1 MSTGETEE
9 SMKIAETPTGGAPAY
24 DWEAIERLPQFQE
37 LTTDRRRFAYLWGG
51 LGTGLGAL
59 YVVLASTAHGL
70 MGTKLAGS
78 ISLGFAG
85 GVGLIL
91 VTWAIT
97 IAYMR
102 RSDRVWAPLEASIR
116 EQVLGRPEPEA
127 RRGRFTRRAP
137 DPIVTATPDVR

>member
-1 MSTGETEE
+1 MMIT
-9 SMKIAETPTGGAPAY
+9 ETPHGGGSSY
-24 DWEAIERLPQFQE
+24 DWEAIERLPEFQE
-37 LTTDRRRFAYLWGG
+37 LTKGRRRFAWLWGG
-51 LGTGLGAL
+51 TGIGLGAL

-70 MGTKLAGS
+70 MGAKLAGS

-102 RSDRVWAPLEASIR
+102 RSDREWAPLEARVR
-116 EQVLGRPEPEA
+116 EQVLGRAEPDA
-127 RRGRFTRRAP
+127 RRGRFSRRTTEPVVA
-137 DPIVTATPDVR
+137 ATPEGR

>member
-1 MSTGETEE
+1 MTIT
-9 SMKIAETPTGGAPAY
+9 ETPRDAAPAY
-24 DWEAIERLPQFQE
+24 DWETIERMPEFQE
-37 LTTDRRRFAYLWGG
+37 LTTDRRRFAWLWGG
-51 LGTGLGAL
+51 LGIGLGAL

-70 MGTKLAGS
+70 MGTRLAGS

-85 GVGLIL
+85 GVGLIV

-102 RSDRVWAPLEASIR
+102 RSDRVWAPLEATIR
-116 EQVLGRPEPEA
+116 EQVLGRPEPAA

-137 DPIVTATPDVR
+137 EPVATATPEAR

>member
-1 MSTGETEE
+1 MTTT
-9 SMKIAETPTGGAPAY
+9 ETPAAGPPPAY
-24 DWEAIERLPQFQE
+24 DWEAIERLPEFQE
-37 LTTDRRRFAYLWGG
+37 LTTDRRRFAYRWGG
-51 LGTGLGAL
+51 SGIGLGAL

-70 MGTKLAGS
+70 MGTRLAGS

-102 RSDRVWAPLEASIR
+102 RSDRVWAPLEAGIR
-116 EQVLGRPEPEA
+116 EQVLGRPDPEA
-127 RRGRFTRRAP
+127 RRGRFSRRAP
-137 DPIVTATPDVR
+137 DRVVAGTPEVR

>member
-1 MSTGETEE
+1 MTD
-9 SMKIAETPTGGAPAY
+9 TPHNNGAPVY
-24 DWEAIERLPQFQE
+24 DWVTIERMPEFQR
-37 LTTDRRRFAYLWGG
+37 LTTDRRRFAWRWGG
-51 LGTGLGAL
+51 TGIGIGAL

-70 MGTKLAGS
+70 MGTRLAGA

-91 VTWAIT
+91 ITWAIT

-127 RRGRFTRRAP
+127 RRGRFTRG
-137 DPIVTATPDVR
+137 TPEPVAVGAGEVR

>member
-1 MSTGETEE
+1 MTIT
-9 SMKIAETPTGGAPAY
+9 ETPQGGAPAY
-24 DWEAIERLPQFQE
+24 DWKAIERMPEFQE
-37 LTTDRRRFAYLWGG
+37 LTTDRRRFAWLWGA
-51 LGTGLGAL
+51 LGIGLGAL

-91 VTWAIT
+91 LTWAIT

-116 EQVLGRPEPEA
+116 EQVLDRPEPHARSGRFA
-127 RRGRFTRRAP
+127 RRAAEP
-137 DPIVTATPDVR
+137 VASATPEAL